1 MDSHEL
7 SIANRQNYVVVPSY
21 SEAILL
27 DPYNNAQLPNAGRS
41 QFNPTSLLRQ
51 LFSSPHR
58 SSIAQQQVRQE
69 GIGPRYN
76 SLSNE
81 QQNIGECS
89 DRTPLLQQH
98 LTMEINEQPPQDGEP
113 PPPYEAILNYNPF

>member
-41 QFNPTSLLRQ
+41 QVTRNVQIFEFLL
-51 LFSSPHR
+51 
-58 SSIAQQQVRQE
+58 
-69 GIGPRYN
+69 
-76 SLSNE
+76 
-81 QQNIGECS
+81 
-89 DRTPLLQQH
+89 
-98 LTMEINEQPPQDGEP
+98 
-113 PPPYEAILNYNPF
+113 